1 MREVKALGAS
11 IFRRGDFEIGD
22 LDMGDFP
29 PSLGRFNFRVEVGG
43 GGF

>member
-1 MREVKALGAS
+1 MREAKALGAS
-11 IFRRGDFEIGD
+11 IFLRGDFVIGD
-22 LDMGDFP
+22 LDIGDFP